1 LAVSTVDVR
10 GLIMRKLNRRSLGT
24 FRVGAPTGI
33 AAMSAVSDAAAIEGT
48 SRRAFLEGTAGAAA
62 GAAVILAAPKVASIA
77 LNVPGASAAAEP
89 KAVVTKPS
97 GPAPYEPVT
106 AYVRNADR
114 GEVTVMSGKHET
126 TYRDPVLVKR
136 LLDAAR

>member
-1 LAVSTVDVR
+1 
-10 GLIMRKLNRRSLGT
+10 MRKLNRRSLLT
-24 FRVGAPTGI
+24 VRVGAPTGI
-33 AAMSAVSDAAAIEGT
+33 AATGSLCDAAAIDGT

-62 GAAVILAAPKVASIA
+62 GAAVILATPKVASIA
-77 LNVPGASAAAEP
+77 LNGQSASVAAEP

-114 GEVTVMSGKHET
+114 GEVTVMSGKRET

>member
-1 LAVSTVDVR
+1 
-10 GLIMRKLNRRSLGT
+10 MRKLNRRSLGT

-33 AAMSAVSDAAAIEGT
+33 AAMSGVSDAAAIDGT

-62 GAAVILAAPKVASIA
+62 GAAVILATPKVASIA
-77 LNVPGASAAAEP
+77 LNQGASVAAEP

-114 GEVTVMSGKHET
+114 GEVTVMSGKQET

>member
-1 LAVSTVDVR
+1 MDKLSRRSFLKTRVGVPTRIPAVSGV
-10 GLIMRKLNRRSLGT
+10 
-24 FRVGAPTGI
+24 P
-33 AAMSAVSDAAAIEGT
+33 DAAASEGT

-62 GAAVILAAPKVASIA
+62 GAAVILATPKVASVA
-77 LNVPGASAAAEP
+77 LDAASPSAPAEP

-97 GPAPYEPVT
+97 GPAPHEPVT

-114 GEVTVMSGKHET
+114 GEVTVMSGKQET

-136 LLDAAR
+136 MLDAAH